1 MSDIA
6 LPLHSRQV
14 NQQLQLNFIN
24 YIQRLLV
31 EGDFSATY
39 KYALLHALAD
49 CAIEYPLDDEHAAL
63 EISLDSL
70 VDKFVE
76 LYWHHAAPFTQND
89 GQSELLLQNA
99 GKQSKVISELNL
111 CQANNIRTLN
121 ALKQSHY
128 WQSIYKATLQ
138 TLKDGP
144 LWRLQKLAKVDEC
157 FLYPH
162 AKGNKFITLNPGIA
176 HCFRRFYDLVVHL
189 ARNAWLL
196 KIQSIKQNQ
205 HIIGAQSQLYDFLFG
220 TDRQSLTKAVPVLFE
235 IQKGNCFY
243 CNKPLG
249 NSQHVDHFIPFARYA
264 HDLGHNFVLAHGK
277 CNNAKRDLLAAPKFK
292 DNWINQN
299 LVLHERTISQALE
312 NYFYCDGAKS
322 LAVADWAYEI
332 VESTK
337 GTFWQGLTS

>member
-1 MSDIA
+1 MSLVTNKNNA
-6 LPLHSRQV
+6 SVTL
-14 NQQLQLNFIN
+14 QQLQLNFIN

-49 CAIEYPLDDEHAAL
+49 CAIEYPLEDERATLCIH
-63 EISLDSL
+63 LDSL
-70 VDKFVE
+70 VDKFIE
-76 LYWHHAAPFTQND
+76 LYWHHATPFANTA
-89 GQSELLLQNA
+89 GQSDLLLQNA

-111 CQANNIRTLN
+111 CQSNNIRTLN
-121 ALKQSHY
+121 ALKQSPY

-162 AKGNKFITLNPGIA
+162 IKGQKYITLNSGIA

-220 TDRQSLTKAVPVLFE
+220 SDRQSLTKAVPVLFD

-249 NSQHVDHFIPFARYA
+249 NSKQVDHFIPFARYA

-277 CNNAKRDLLAAPKFK
+277 CNNAKRDLLAAPNFK

-322 LAVADWAYEI
+322 LAVADWAYDI
-332 VESTK
+332 VTNSQ
-337 GTFWQGLTS
+337 GTFWGGII